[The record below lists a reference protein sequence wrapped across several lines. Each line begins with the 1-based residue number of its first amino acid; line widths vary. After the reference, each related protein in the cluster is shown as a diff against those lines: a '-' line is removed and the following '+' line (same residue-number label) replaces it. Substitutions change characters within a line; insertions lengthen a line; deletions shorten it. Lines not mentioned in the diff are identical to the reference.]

1 MTNVYHH
8 YRKSLLLIVFFCVQ
22 FVFNSFAGA
31 AGNVTTNR
39 DSTIVDSLPP
49 FINSFTPIVGRNGT
63 AVLIFG
69 KHLTGTVKVSFGGT
83 LASNFIILSDTAIK
97 AVVGTG
103 ASGSVSVTTPF
114 GTGSKAG
121 FIFIQDSTLAPVVT
135 SFNPTSA
142 RRGSK
147 VLIKGIHFTGTN
159 AVRFGG
165 VLADTVTFVNDTLV
179 IAVVGAGASGNV
191 SVTTPFGTGSKAGF
205 IFIQDSTLAPV
216 VTSFNPTSA
225 RRGSKVLIN
234 GIHFTGTN
242 AVRFGG
248 VLADT
253 VTLVNDTVVIA
264 VVGAGA
270 SGSVSVTTPFGTGS
284 KAGFTF
290 IQDSTLAPVVT
301 SFNPTS
307 ARRGSKVLIN
317 GIHFNGTNAV
327 RFGGVL
333 ADTVTFVNDTVVIAV
348 VGAGASGSVSV
359 TTPFGTGSKA
369 GFIFIQDSTL
379 APVVTSFNPT
389 GARRGSKVLINGLHF
404 NGTNAVRF
412 GGVLADT
419 VTFVNDTVVIA
430 VVGAGASGNVSV
442 TTPFGTGSKSGFIFI
457 QDSTLAPVVT
467 SFNPTSARRGSKVL
481 INGIHFTGTNAVRFG
496 GVLADTIT
504 FVNDTVVI
512 AVVGA
517 GASGN
522 VSVTTPFGTGSKAG
536 FIFIQDSTLAPVI
549 SLFTPDTATTGTF
562 VNIKGA
568 HFTGT
573 NAVRFGG
580 VLADTFSV
588 LNDSLLWAVVGAGA
602 SGNVSVT
609 TPFGTGIKSG
619 FVFIGDSLFVT
630 ARSSVSS
637 SSTVSTALSLYPN
650 PASKYAIVINPITH
664 HPSHLQVVDLM
675 GRIVRT
681 MNVGREATKTTVDV
695 SGLTAGIYKLV
706 WSDGKKVITHTLLVK

>member
-49 FINSFTPIVGRNGT
+49 FISSFTPIVGRNGT

-69 KHLTGTVKVSFGGT
+69 KNLSGTVKVSFGGT
-83 LASNFIILSDTAIK
+83 LASNFIVLSDTAIK

-103 ASGSVSVTTPF
+103 STGSVMVAKLS
-114 GTGSKAG
+114 GTASKPG

-165 VLADTVTFVNDTLV
+165 VLADTVTLVNDTLV

-216 VTSFNPTSA
+216 ITSFNPTSG
-225 RRGSKVLIN
+225 RQGEKVIIS
-234 GIHFTGTN
+234 GTHFTGTN

-248 VLADT
+248 VLANT
-253 VTLVNDTVVIA
+253 ITFVNDTVVIA
-264 VVGAGA
+264 IIGAGA
-270 SGSVSVTTPFGTGS
+270 SGNVSVTTPLGTGS

-290 IQDSTLAPVVT
+290 IQD
-301 SFNPTS
+301 
-307 ARRGSKVLIN
+307 
-317 GIHFNGTNAV
+317 
-327 RFGGVL
+327 
-333 ADTVTFVNDTVVIAV
+333 
-348 VGAGASGSVSV
+348 
-359 TTPFGTGSKA
+359 
-369 GFIFIQDSTL
+369 
-379 APVVTSFNPT
+379 
-389 GARRGSKVLINGLHF
+389 
-404 NGTNAVRF
+404 
-412 GGVLADT
+412 
-419 VTFVNDTVVIA
+419 
-430 VVGAGASGNVSV
+430 
-442 TTPFGTGSKSGFIFI
+442 
-457 QDSTLAPVVT
+457 
-467 SFNPTSARRGSKVL
+467 
-481 INGIHFTGTNAVRFG
+481 
-496 GVLADTIT
+496 TIL
-504 FVNDTVVI
+504 
-512 AVVGA
+512 
-517 GASGN
+517 
-522 VSVTTPFGTGSKAG
+522 P
-536 FIFIQDSTLAPVI
+536 PVI

-562 VNIKGA
+562 VNINGA

-609 TPFGTGIKSG
+609 TPFGTGVKPG

-664 HPSHLQVVDLM
+664 HPSHLKVVDLM

-681 MNVGREATKTTVDV
+681 MNVGSEATKTTVDV

-706 WSDGKKVITHTLLVK
+706 WNDGKKMITHTLLVK